1 MGFKRPIPAITGKAL
16 KVEEKHL
23 NGPEFPSCSGQ
34 ADPSG
39 GNQPDLQL
47 AAKLPVREVRE
58 IVARTAEGS
67 AMDLWWEGMCTLC
80 VGRMQDVRRNS
91 SERIEWGRLAVKA
104 IHSKREGDSDPKI
117 PLAAEARIRAYVIR
131 EFGKDQE
138 DDFRNPVALCGQVI
152 AEVDYQLDSVA
163 FSASRWREAG
173 RAEMLRLRRI
183 KNLLQPLVEIKG
195 FLDPGD
201 PLCHKVA
208 TWLELIPSLP

>member
-1 MGFKRPIPAITGKAL
+1 M
-16 KVEEKHL
+16 EEKHL
-23 NGPEFPSCSGQ
+23 NGPEFPLCNGQ
-34 ADPSG
+34 EGPSG
-39 GNQPDLQL
+39 GNQPDLKF
-47 AAKLPVREVRE
+47 AAKLSVSEVRE
-58 IVARTAEGS
+58 IVDRAAVGS
-67 AMDLWWEGMCTLC
+67 AADSWWEGMRTLC
-80 VGRMQDVRRNS
+80 VGRMQDVRRNA

-104 IHSKREGDSDPKI
+104 IHSKREGDPDPKI

-152 AEVDYQLDSVA
+152 AGVDSELDSVA

-183 KNLLQPLVEIKG
+183 KNLLQSLVEIKE

-201 PLCHKVA
+201 PLCRKVA